1 MTSVRRERPPRR
13 GVGCAREAEV
23 EGWGKG
29 EVRAV
34 CVCGILTVVCRCR
47 CSSRKT
53 AVMLVYDFKE

>member
-29 EVRAV
+29 EARAV
-34 CVCGILTVVCRCR
+34 CACGILTVVCRCR
-47 CSSRKT
+47 MCRRKT
-53 AVMLVYDFKE
+53 AVVLVYEFEE